1 MRIRTTGTRIGL
13 AAVTAL
19 VIAGAGCG
27 GSDSG
32 GGSSGGGSSS
42 AAGQPQ
48 YGGDV
53 VIDRVADSQS
63 MDKTTVFDNE
73 SIWVFEQ
80 IMEPLYTV
88 TKDGKDVEP
97 WLATSYTL
105 SADKKTYTFK
115 LRPGVK
121 FSNGQPMTSA
131 DVKFSI
137 DAARVEDQ
145 GWGFLDVA
153 IKNIEAPTPDTVVIH
168 TKYPWSPFLADIALF
183 ANGII
188 PKDYGGE
195 TKKQFYEHPIGT
207 GPFMWDHWDK
217 GNELVLKKNPHYWQK
232 GKPYLDSVTW
242 RTVGDDNTRELQ
254 LQGGQAQVDEFPPFQ
269 TVDKLENTPGVK
281 MTLFDST
288 RTDYM
293 MMNERYAPL
302 ADVHVR
308 RAISLA
314 IDRKAMVKSVLFDH
328 GEPANSFM
336 PPQVPY
342 YDPNSPG
349 LQFNLDQAKQEMAQ
363 SKYPNGFNVEM
374 LLGKGTEQELAQ
386 GQIIQQELQP
396 LGIKVTFKQ
405 VDPSIEFTNEQEFK
419 YQLGFSY
426 WTMDIADPDELVTFA
441 VDPGSG
447 AKSFYTD
454 YSNPDVI
461 KWTHQAEHE
470 FDTQKRQELYTNIQ
484 KQAAA
489 DAFMAFLFYS
499 PYRYAYTD
507 KLNGFYVYPTGNYHM
522 EDVWLSK

>member
-1 MRIRTTGTRIGL
+1 MRIRTTGIGAVL

-19 VIAGAGCG
+19 AIAAAGCG
-27 GSDSG
+27 GS
-32 GGSSGGGSSS
+32 SSGGNSGGASGGEGTPQHGGS
-42 AAGQPQ
+42 
-48 YGGDV
+48 V

-121 FSNGQPMTSA
+121 FSNGQAMTSA

-137 DAARVEDQ
+137 DEARKEDQ
-145 GWGFLDVA
+145 GWGFLDIA
-153 IKNIEAPTPDTVVIH
+153 IKDIEAPSPDTVVIH

-183 ANGII
+183 ANAVI

-195 TKKQFYEHPIGT
+195 TKKQFYEHPVGT
-207 GPFMWDHWDK
+207 GPFMWDHWTK
-217 GNELVLKKNPHYWQK
+217 GDELVLKKNPNYWQK

-242 RTVGDDNTRELQ
+242 RVVGDDNTRELQ
-254 LQGGQAQVDEFPPFQ
+254 LEGGQSQVDEFPPFQ
-269 TVDKLENTPGVK
+269 TVDKLKSTPGIT
-281 MTLFDST
+281 MTLFPST

-293 MMNERYAPL
+293 MMNERVAPL

-314 IDRKAMVKSVLFDH
+314 IDRAAIIKSVLFTY

-342 YDPNSPG
+342 YDKSTPG
-349 LQFNLDQAKQEMAQ
+349 LQYDMDQAKQEMAQ
-363 SKYPNGFNVEM
+363 SKYPNGFDVEM
-374 LLGKGTEQELAQ
+374 LLGKGSADEHSY
-386 GQIIQQELQP
+386 GQIIQQSLQQ
-396 LGIKVTFKQ
+396 LGINVHFKQ
-405 VDPSIEFTNEQEFK
+405 VDPSTEFANEQEFK
-419 YQLGFSY
+419 YELGFSY

-441 VDPGSG
+441 VDPNSG

-454 YSNPDVI
+454 YNNPDVI
-461 KWTHQAEHE
+461 KWTHEAQHE
-470 FDTQKRQELYTNIQ
+470 FDKTKRQELYTNIQ
-484 KQAAA
+484 KQAAE

-507 KLNGFYVYPTGNYHM
+507 KLHGFYVYPTGNYHM
-522 EDVWLSK
+522 EDAWLSK

>member
-1 MRIRTTGTRIGL
+1 MRIRTTGIGAVL

-19 VIAGAGCG
+19 AIAAAGCG
-27 GSDSG
+27 GS
-32 GGSSGGGSSS
+32 SSGGNSGGAS
-42 AAGQPQ
+42 GDEGKPQ
-48 YGGDV
+48 YGGSV

-115 LRPGVK
+115 LRPGVQ

-137 DAARVEDQ
+137 DEARKEDQ
-145 GWGFLDVA
+145 GWGFLDIA
-153 IKNIEAPTPDTVVIH
+153 IKDIEAPSPDTVVIH

-183 ANGII
+183 ANAVI

-195 TKKQFYEHPIGT
+195 TKKQFYEHPVGT
-207 GPFMWDHWDK
+207 GPFMWDHWTK
-217 GNELVLKKNPHYWQK
+217 GDELVLKKNPHYWQK

-242 RTVGDDNTRELQ
+242 RVVGDDNTRELQ
-254 LQGGQAQVDEFPPFQ
+254 LEGGQSQVDEFPPFQ
-269 TVDKLENTPGVK
+269 TVDKLKSTPGVT
-281 MTLFDST
+281 MTLFPST

-293 MMNERYAPL
+293 MMNERVAPL

-314 IDRKAMVKSVLFDH
+314 IDRAAIIKSVLFTY

-342 YDPNSPG
+342 YDKSTPG
-349 LQFNLDQAKQEMAQ
+349 LQYDMDQAKQEMAQ
-363 SKYPNGFNVEM
+363 SKYPNGFDVEM
-374 LLGKGTEQELAQ
+374 LLGKGSADEHSY
-386 GQIIQQELQP
+386 GQIIQQSLQQ
-396 LGIKVTFKQ
+396 LGINVHFKQ
-405 VDPSIEFTNEQEFK
+405 VDPSTEFANEQEFK
-419 YQLGFSY
+419 YELGFSY

-441 VDPGSG
+441 VDPNSG

-454 YSNPDVI
+454 YNNPDVV
-461 KWTHQAEHE
+461 KWTHEAQHE
-470 FDTQKRQELYTNIQ
+470 FDKTKRQELYTNIQ
-484 KQAAA
+484 KQAAE

-507 KLNGFYVYPTGNYHM
+507 KLHGFYVYPTGNYHM
-522 EDVWLSK
+522 EDAWLSK

>member
-1 MRIRTTGTRIGL
+1 
-13 AAVTAL
+13 
-19 VIAGAGCG
+19 
-27 GSDSG
+27 
-32 GGSSGGGSSS
+32 
-42 AAGQPQ
+42 
-48 YGGDV
+48 
-53 VIDRVADSQS
+53 
-63 MDKTTVFDNE
+63 
-73 SIWVFEQ
+73 
-80 IMEPLYTV
+80 
-88 TKDGKDVEP
+88 
-97 WLATSYTL
+97 
-105 SADKKTYTFK
+105 
-115 LRPGVK
+115 
-121 FSNGQPMTSA
+121 
-131 DVKFSI
+131 
-137 DAARVEDQ
+137 
-145 GWGFLDVA
+145 
-153 IKNIEAPTPDTVVIH
+153 
-168 TKYPWSPFLADIALF
+168 
-183 ANGII
+183 
-188 PKDYGGE
+188 
-195 TKKQFYEHPIGT
+195 
-207 GPFMWDHWDK
+207 
-217 GNELVLKKNPHYWQK
+217 
-232 GKPYLDSVTW
+232 
-242 RTVGDDNTRELQ
+242 
-254 LQGGQAQVDEFPPFQ
+254 
-269 TVDKLENTPGVK
+269 
-281 MTLFDST
+281 
-288 RTDYM
+288 
-293 MMNERYAPL
+293 
-302 ADVHVR
+302 VR

-470 FDTQKRQELYTNIQ
+470 FDTQKRQELYSNIQ
-484 KQAAA
+484 KQAAE
-489 DAFMAFLFYS
+489 DAFMGFLFYS

-507 KLNGFYVYPTGNYHM
+507 KLHGFYVYPTGNYHM